1 MAQTAQQQPH
11 SEEAER
17 AVLGAILLE
26 PAVLDELPL
35 GSTDFFVDRHKTIFA
50 TCRELA
56 ADGSP
61 IDIRTLQARLEQ
73 AGDFERVGGLS
84 YLAGLDLDLPDVGR
98 VGAYADIVRE
108 RAIRRRLLAAAQRL
122 DHRARTGQVEA
133 AAIAAV
139 TARELEELQEPGGA
153 EERGSSSLRLVREV
167 LDDARARYD
176 QRTATGQAVL
186 GLRTGVPRL
195 DGLLSGLH
203 RGLYLL
209 GGPPGMGKTAFALQ
223 VATHVAR
230 EAPVVYA
237 SFENSAASLLVK
249 ALCSRAGLNTLD
261 VGRGFAPPAS
271 LEKAAAELQPVLQ
284 RLELLDGDGRLTV
297 GRLRSRARRLL
308 AEQGARRCLIV
319 VDYLQLWAKTSRE
332 LRDLSDTRSKVDT
345 LGGELISLAKQLDS
359 PVLAISSQSRAGGG
373 YGRGGGEAALDSFK
387 ESGDLEYSADVAL
400 FLTAAK
406 ERNAAPPA
414 VAVDLTVRK
423 HRNGPKG
430 TVELVFVPDRGVL
443 REEAHVA

>member
-1 MAQTAQQQPH
+1 MAHATLPH

-35 GSTDFFVDRHKTIFA
+35 RSMDFFVDRHKTIFA
-50 TCRELA
+50 ACRELA
-56 ADGSP
+56 ADGAP

-73 AGDFERVGGLS
+73 TGELDRVGGLA
-84 YLAGLDLDLPDVGR
+84 YLAGLDLDLPDISR
-98 VGAYADIVRE
+98 VAAYAGIVEE
-108 RAIRRRLLAAAQRL
+108 RALRRRLLAAAQRL
-122 DHRARTGQVEA
+122 DHRARTGQAEA
-133 AAIAAV
+133 SAIAAIS
-139 TARELEELQEPGGA
+139 ARELEDLQEPEAA
-153 EERGSSSLRLVREV
+153 EDPGPGSLRLLREV
-167 LDDARARYD
+167 LDDARARYE
-176 QRTATGQAVL
+176 QRIETGQAVL

-223 VATHVAR
+223 IAAHVAR

-237 SFENSAASLLVK
+237 SFENSAANLLVK
-249 ALCSRAGLNTLD
+249 ALCARAGLNTRD
-261 VGRGFAPPAS
+261 VGRGFAAPAS
-271 LEKAAAELQPVLQ
+271 LERAAGELQPVLG
-284 RLELLDGDGRLTV
+284 RLDLLDGDGRLTV

-308 AEQGARRCLIV
+308 AGQGARRCLIV
-319 VDYLQLWAKTSRE
+319 IDYLQLWAKTSRE

-345 LGGELISLAKQLDS
+345 LGGELIGLAKQLDS
-359 PVLAISSQSRAGGG
+359 PVLALSSQSRAGGS

-400 FLTAAK
+400 FLTEAK
-406 ERNAAPPA
+406 QRTAAPPA
-414 VAVDLTVRK
+414 VAVDLTIRK
-423 HRNGPKG
+423 HRNGPTG
-430 TVELVFVPDRGVL
+430 TVELVFLPDRGLL
-443 REEAHVA
+443 REEAQVA